1 MENTTEKSEESGTV
15 RDNGIW
21 TKKDKIWLLIVMIT
35 LLIVTIMTIINSYFI
50 IMLNSQKSFT
60 YAREHNRL
68 QWEIRWLKAIVKR
81 NENKQQLKN
90 GEVKKQQHNI
100 SLVQS
105 LLAVTI
111 VIIFLFLW
119 LKFKDGRSKGTL
131 STSNEISSASQR
143 ASHAMHRLSI
153 KPRRESV
160 IARFTSTWS
169 SVDENLAESFLTD
182 RQISHKLISE
192 ENDIYDINAKLVFLF
207 VKCNERHIIMEDAD
221 DTSQLRKRTVE
232 VVESTGGKAVVIYML
247 HGDSRDFKDGCL
259 YSQKLTCIN
268 NHPIL
273 KKLSK
278 EDCVISTD
286 KELSKFQIHHLQKL
300 CKEYS

>member
-1 MENTTEKSEESGTV
+1 MKNMTEKSEESGPKRPCEKV
-15 RDNGIW
+15 IP
-21 TKKDKIWLLIVMIT
+21 
-35 LLIVTIMTIINSYFI
+35 
-50 IMLNSQKSFT
+50 
-60 YAREHNRL
+60 AREHNRL
-68 QWEIRWLKAIVKR
+68 QLDIRWLKAIVKR
-81 NENKQQLKN
+81 NENKQHLESRLNSQRFNNQQLK
-90 GEVKKQQHNI
+90 GDEVEKQQHNI
-100 SLVQS
+100 SLLQS
-105 LLAVTI
+105 LLAAII

-119 LKFKDGRSKGTL
+119 LKFKDDNNKGTS
-131 STSNEISSASQR
+131 STSNNISSTSQR

-153 KPRRESV
+153 IPRRKSV

-169 SVDENLAESFLTD
+169 SVDENLAKSFLTG

-221 DTSQLRKRTVE
+221 DRSQLRKRIVE

-247 HGDSRDFKDGCL
+247 HGDSRDLKDGCL
-259 YSQKLTCIN
+259 YSKKLTCIN
-268 NHPIL
+268 YHPIL
-273 KKLSK
+273 RKLSK